1 MPNAPAAA
9 EPPWRAG
16 VRAAR
21 ATALPGFVLQALAL
35 ALVVAYYRH
44 PKTHAMVEAL
54 SRLHDHAGLTFSIIS
69 TGLCGGLV
77 PLLYLKARQSSRS
90 LFTWA
95 GGAVLVAF
103 WSYKGLE
110 IDLWY
115 QLQAHWFGELPN
127 ATTIA
132 TKTFFDQFIYCP
144 LFAVPVTV
152 IIYDWVESN
161 LATKRVIADIRTD
174 HWYHR
179 RVLPVLISNLGVWIP
194 AVCIIYALPTPLQL
208 PLQNI
213 VLCFFTLLLAHV
225 MTRDAAEKH

>member
-1 MPNAPAAA
+1 
-9 EPPWRAG
+9 

-21 ATALPGFVLQALAL
+21 ATALPGVVLQAIAL
-35 ALVVAYYRH
+35 ALVIAYYRH
-44 PKTHAMVEAL
+44 PATHAAVEAL
-54 SRLHDHAGLTFSIIS
+54 SRLHDRAGLAFSVVS
-69 TGLCGGLV
+69 TGLCGGLI
-77 PLLYLKARQSSRS
+77 PLLYLKARASSQS

-127 ATTIA
+127 VRTIA

-144 LFAVPVTV
+144 VFAVPVTA

-161 LATKRVIADIRTD
+161 LALKHVLADVRAD
-174 HWYHR
+174 RWYHR
-179 RVLPVLISNLGVWIP
+179 RVLPVLISNLGVWVP

-225 MTRDAAEKH
+225 MTRNVAERH